1 MIVYLGT
8 YISYMNFDYNSTRPK
23 LILAEYG
30 RNVQNMVDYICTLPT
45 KEERNKHAQIVIDMM
60 GVLNPHLRDVSD
72 FKHKL
77 WDHLQIISDFKLDI
91 DSPYPIATAK
101 SVKHEVEH
109 LGYPQHSIRF
119 KHYGFTVEKMIEK
132 ALLANDEAKREQM
145 VIGIANFMKMAY
157 LTWNKDSVSDELII
171 QDLKELSGYQLTLP
185 EGTVLTKLDFK
196 TPPPGNRVKGPANS
210 NSGGNNNNNNNNNN
224 SGHQSKGGGKPRMAN
239 NNNNNTKR
247 NNYGSNSNSYGSN
260 NNNSY
265 GSNNNNRNRKPQGNY
280 NNKRG

>member
-1 MIVYLGT
+1 
-8 YISYMNFDYNSTRPK
+8 MNFDYNSTRPK

-101 SVKHEVEH
+101 SAKHEVEH
-109 LGYPQHSIRF
+109 LGYPQHSIRS

-210 NSGGNNNNNNNNNN
+210 NSGGNNNNSNNNN
-224 SGHQSKGGGKPRMAN
+224 SGHQSKGGGKPRMTS

-247 NNYGSNSNSYGSN
+247 NNYGSNNNGYSRDN

-265 GSNNNNRNRKPQGNY
+265 GRDNNNNNNRNRKPQGNY